1 MFFGKDEHQID
12 DRGRLRIP
20 PAFKDEL
27 GSDFCLVC
35 GISGAI
41 DIYPRKTIEEQ
52 YKALQAK
59 MNPFSKEDQR
69 AMRNYSSR
77 IFNATLDK
85 QGRLAIPP
93 KAVSYAGLVKD
104 VCSIGMGDHVC
115 LMRDD
120 FEDFTD
126 EQYAADL
133 DYISKK

>member
-1 MFFGKDEHQID
+1 MIMAKLGVRTVDELVGHTEYLHILPHQI
-12 DRGRLRIP
+12 
-20 PAFKDEL
+20 
-27 GSDFCLVC
+27 
-35 GISGAI
+35 
-41 DIYPRKTIEEQ
+41 T
-52 YKALQAK
+52 
-59 MNPFSKEDQR
+59 QR
-69 AMRNYSSR
+69 AAMVDVSGILARCGEENCHYDPAQH
-77 IFNATLDK
+77 FDFKLDATLDK